1 MFQKWYNRIKEREGF
16 KVKLK
21 KKNSLIKLAL
31 TERLYNSLGILFFI
45 VVFPLAFL
53 CLAGLVYVVAHI
65 PRWIFKYAFL
75 ILFSGAVSFCVV
87 ATAIKMKRM
96 FVGLWLSSKLPL
108 SEDELKEV
116 NVSCMEEYL
125 VFLDKYIGKNKL
137 YISSEHL
144 TFMSKIL
151 NCCGPL
157 FLITESSVEFE
168 SKMNWWRLNKHRFN
182 LYDLGE
188 VIKDYNRY
196 GVETDSWRKTGIVLA
211 INNAAVHKDV
221 RKDRL
226 LSVWG
231 KPEYDNSF
239 EFNVAQDSCLAYL
252 RKIKGRIVHKEN
264 IGRRI

>member
-1 MFQKWYNRIKEREGF
+1 M
-16 KVKLK
+16 KLK

-108 SEDELKEV
+108 SEDELKEA
-116 NVSCMEEYL
+116 NISYLKEYL

-144 TFMSKIL
+144 AFMAKIL

-157 FLITESSVEFE
+157 FLITKSSVEFE
-168 SKMNWWRLNKHRFN
+168 SKMNWLRLNKHRFN
-182 LYDLGE
+182 LYYLGE
-188 VIKDYNRY
+188 VIKDYNRC
-196 GVETDSWRKTGIVLA
+196 GVKTDSWRRTGIVLA
-211 INNAAVHKDV
+211 IDKAAVHKDV
-221 RKDRL
+221 REDMIL
-226 LSVWG
+226 TVLG
-231 KPEYDNSF
+231 KPEYDGNSF
-239 EFNVAQDSCLAYL
+239 EFNVVRDSRSAYL
-252 RKIKGRIVHKEN
+252 RKIKGKIVHKEN
-264 IGRRI
+264 IGRRV

>member
-1 MFQKWYNRIKEREGF
+1 M
-16 KVKLK
+16 KLK

-45 VVFPLAFL
+45 LAFPLAFL
-53 CLAGLVYVVAHI
+53 CLAGLVYVIAHI
-65 PRWIFKYAFL
+65 PRWVFKYIFL
-75 ILFSGAVSFCVV
+75 VLLGGAASFLVV
-87 ATAIKMKRM
+87 GTAISIKRM
-96 FVGLWLSSKLPL
+96 LVGLWLSSKLPL

-116 NVSCMEEYL
+116 NVSCLKEYL

-137 YISSEHL
+137 YISSGHL
-144 TFMSKIL
+144 AFMSKIL

-182 LYDLGE
+182 LYDLE
-188 VIKDYNRY
+188 KIIKDYNRY
-196 GVETDSWRKTGIVLA
+196 GIETELRRRTGIVLA

-221 RKDRL
+221 KKDKIL
-226 LSVWG
+226 TVLG
-231 KPEYDNSF
+231 KPEYGNSF
-239 EFNVAQDSCLAYL
+239 EFDVAQDSCLAYL
-252 RKIKGRIVHKEN
+252 REIKGRIVHKEN

>member
-1 MFQKWYNRIKEREGF
+1 M
-16 KVKLK
+16 KLK

-31 TERLYNSLGILFFI
+31 TEHLYNALGILFFI
-45 VVFPLAFL
+45 FAFPLAFL
-53 CLAGLVYVVAHI
+53 CLAGLVYVVSHI

-75 ILFSGAVSFCVV
+75 ILFSGAVSFCVAGTV
-87 ATAIKMKRM
+87 ISIKRM
-96 FVGLWLSSKLPL
+96 LVGLWLSSKLPL
-108 SEDELKEV
+108 SEDELKEA
-116 NVSCMEEYL
+116 NVSCLKEYL

-144 TFMSKIL
+144 TFMAKII

-157 FLITESSVEFE
+157 FLITESSVALE

-182 LYDLGE
+182 LYDLEE

-196 GVETDSWRKTGIVLA
+196 GVETSLWRKTGVVLA

-226 LSVWG
+226 LAVWG

-239 EFNVAQDSCLAYL
+239 EFNVTQDSCSAYL
-252 RKIKGRIVHKEN
+252 REIKGRIVHKEN
-264 IGRRI
+264 IGRKI

>member
-1 MFQKWYNRIKEREGF
+1 MKLKKK

-75 ILFSGAVSFCVV
+75 ILFSGAVSFCVA

-137 YISSEHL
+137 YISSEQL
-144 TFMSKIL
+144 AFMSKIL

-157 FLITESSVEFE
+157 FLITKSSVEFE
-168 SKMNWWRLNKHRFN
+168 SRMNWWRLNKHRFN
-182 LYDLGE
+182 LYDLEE

-196 GVETDSWRKTGIVLA
+196 GIETDLRRRTGIVLA

-221 RKDRL
+221 RKDKIL
-226 LSVWG
+226 TVLG
-231 KPEYDNSF
+231 KPEYGNSF
-239 EFNVAQDSCLAYL
+239 EFDVAQDSCLAYL
-252 RKIKGRIVHKEN
+252 IEMKGRIVHKEN

>member
-1 MFQKWYNRIKEREGF
+1 M
-16 KVKLK
+16 KLK

-45 VVFPLAFL
+45 VVVFPLAFL

-108 SEDELKEV
+108 SKNEFEELNISTLKE
-116 NVSCMEEYL
+116 YL
-125 VFLDKYIGKNKL
+125 MFLDKYIGNNKL
-137 YISSEHL
+137 YMSSEHL
-144 TFMSKIL
+144 AFISEIHY
-151 NCCGPL
+151 CGPM
-157 FLITESSVEFE
+157 FLIAESSICLE
-168 SKMNWWRLNKHRFN
+168 SKHYWHKLNKNRFA
-182 LYDLGE
+182 LYDLE
-188 VIKDYNRY
+188 ENLEEYDRY
-196 GVETDSWRKTGIVLA
+196 GVETRSWQKTGVVLA

-226 LSVWG
+226 FSVWG

-239 EFNVAQDSCLAYL
+239 EFNVAQDSCSAYL
-252 RKIKGRIVHKEN
+252 REIKGKIVHKEN
-264 IGRRI
+264 IGRRV